1 MLVKIF
7 KICAFVLFVAVQT
20 SVFGDEHGHEQ
31 KHVHEHEKHEK
42 TDEHDEHDTHDE
54 HGEEDEHGHAHH
66 HDEGSKAIGAGK
78 AISAV
83 DPKRGFSL
91 SPEATR
97 AIGVR
102 LVPVKGKE
110 FEIPRKALVVW
121 RSNRGVYILRE
132 GLYKLFNAEVLKQLP
147 EGYLVR
153 VNDANLGDE
162 LAVEGVPLLR
172 VSDLYS
178 TDTSEYGHSH

>member
-1 MLVKIF
+1 MLMKIL
-7 KICAFVLFVAVQT
+7 KIGAFALLFAGQN
-20 SVFGDEHGHEQ
+20 SAFGDDHGHEH
-31 KHVHEHEKHEK
+31 KHVHDHEEREKHNEHN
-42 TDEHDEHDTHDE
+42 EHDEHGDE
-54 HGEEDEHGHAHH
+54 HDHH

-83 DPKRGFSL
+83 DPSRGFSL
-91 SPEATR
+91 SPEASK

-102 LVPVKGKE
+102 LVPVKEKE

-121 RSNRGVYILRE
+121 RSNRGVYLYRE
-132 GLYKLFNAEVLKQLP
+132 GFYKLFNAEVLKQVP
-147 EGYLVR
+147 EGYLVK

-162 LAVEGVPLLR
+162 VAIEGVSLLR
-172 VSDLYS
+172 VSDIYS